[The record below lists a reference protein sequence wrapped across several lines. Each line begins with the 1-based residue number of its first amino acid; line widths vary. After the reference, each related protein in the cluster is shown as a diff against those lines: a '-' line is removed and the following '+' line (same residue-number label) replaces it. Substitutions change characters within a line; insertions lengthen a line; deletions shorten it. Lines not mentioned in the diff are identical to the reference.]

1 MIRLPTIPDREPGPR
16 LFLGDAAGDF
26 HDEGEAAQR
35 AGKGSGK
42 ARHAVLVVDDS
53 EQDLILL
60 RAAFE
65 TVGLDGGLRWAKDAE
80 QARAYFLGQPP
91 FDDRSKN
98 PIPSLV
104 LLDIQLTK
112 DDGFTVLSWLRSQ
125 NADWRRVP
133 VIMLTTTQQR
143 SEISRAYDMGANSF
157 LTKPTGFEDLCKMVE
172 DLSSYWL
179 RRNQRG

>member
-1 MIRLPTIPDREPGPR
+1 MRLPTTSDRGPGPR
-16 LFLGDAAGDF
+16 LFLGDAAGHP
-26 HDEGEAAQR
+26 HDEGEAAERTGQ
-35 AGKGSGK
+35 APGN

-65 TVGLDGGLRWAKDAE
+65 TVGLDGGLRWAKDAD
-80 QARAYFLGQPP
+80 QARAYFLGEPP
-91 FDDRSKN
+91 FDDRAKD

-104 LLDIQLTK
+104 LLDIQLTTE
-112 DDGFTVLSWLRSQ
+112 DGFTVLGWLRSQ
-125 NADWRRVP
+125 NAEWRRVP

-157 LTKPTGFEDLCKMVE
+157 LTKPTGFEDLCKMVA

-179 RRNQRG
+179 KRNKRG